1 MICLKKKNVH
11 LYWTEN
17 EEKSSVVER
26 WNRTIKSKM
35 WKYFTKNRTGVY
47 VDILPTIIE
56 AYNNTYHRSIKC
68 SPSDA
73 RKPANYQHVFNAL
86 YNDVDSSTNVLRPRP
101 KFKIGDQVRISK
113 LKKKFEKGY
122 TENWTN
128 ETVSQFGKT
137 NLMIK
142 KDHLKYQD
150 YGVNGQE
157 VLFDLHRDPSEN
169 QNFIDDPDYMES
181 VSWFRQRLSQLG
193 HGPNAD
199 PDYVNAGYARD
210 V

>member
-1 MICLKKKNVH
+1 MGRHGVAAEKCPPQIDLHHHVPLFDRSLPDRGVVLDDPCAVDQNVNLCDLFATLCH
-11 LYWTEN
+11 LVN
-17 EEKSSVVER
+17 IPCPSGLDS
-26 WNRTIKSKM
+26 RTLVPLM
-35 WKYFTKNRTGVY
+35 
-47 VDILPTIIE
+47 E
-56 AYNNTYHRSIKC
+56 
-68 SPSDA
+68 
-73 RKPANYQHVFNAL
+73 
-86 YNDVDSSTNVLRPRP
+86 
-101 KFKIGDQVRISK
+101 
-113 LKKKFEKGY
+113 GY

>member
-1 MICLKKKNVH
+1 MVVDVDHNVCNAIKQVARGGMIILIDDEDRENEGDLVFAASDVCPEKINFMAKEARGLICLSLDKASTDR
-11 LYWTEN
+11 LQ
-17 EEKSSVVER
+17 
-26 WNRTIKSKM
+26 
-35 WKYFTKNRTGVY
+35 
-47 VDILPTIIE
+47 LPLME
-56 AYNNTYHRSIKC
+56 
-68 SPSDA
+68 
-73 RKPANYQHVFNAL
+73 
-86 YNDVDSSTNVLRPRP
+86 
-101 KFKIGDQVRISK
+101 
-113 LKKKFEKGY
+113 GY

-181 VSWFRQRLSQLG
+181 VNWFRQRLSQLG

>member
-1 MICLKKKNVH
+1 MNIPCPSGLD
-11 LYWTEN
+11 
-17 EEKSSVVER
+17 S
-26 WNRTIKSKM
+26 RTLVPLM
-35 WKYFTKNRTGVY
+35 
-47 VDILPTIIE
+47 E
-56 AYNNTYHRSIKC
+56 
-68 SPSDA
+68 
-73 RKPANYQHVFNAL
+73 
-86 YNDVDSSTNVLRPRP
+86 
-101 KFKIGDQVRISK
+101 
-113 LKKKFEKGY
+113 GY

-181 VSWFRQRLSQLG
+181 VNWFRQRLSQLG